1 MAETIALAPP
11 MADHDA
17 AFEEAL
23 RTRLKHLP
31 FVRSLFVIGADGF
44 ITQDS
49 NHSRAP
55 RFGLADRD
63 YFRVHQNDPAMGLHI
78 GPPLVSRSLGRWF
91 ISMSRRISGPD
102 GRFAGI
108 AVAAVEPGYFERF
121 YENLH
126 LQAGDSIAMFRRDG
140 TMLFR
145 SPYSET
151 VMGQSFPDHPVI
163 RRLSER
169 SEGSLRMVSVF
180 DGVPRIVSYRAVD
193 GLPLV
198 VTVALAEA
206 AVLSRWW
213 QHATITLAGTTVAV
227 ALAATVYLLLAR
239 QARQR
244 RALRERLARARG
256 LEDLGRMT
264 GGMAHD
270 FNNILNVVSTNLES
284 IRRVAVRERIPLSV
298 DPARRAI
305 DQGAKLIS
313 QLLAF
318 ARGQELTV
326 RAV

>member
-1 MAETIALAPP
+1 
-11 MADHDA
+11 
-17 AFEEAL
+17 
-23 RTRLKHLP
+23 
-31 FVRSLFVIGADGF
+31 
-44 ITQDS
+44 
-49 NHSRAP
+49 
-55 RFGLADRD
+55 
-63 YFRVHQNDPAMGLHI
+63 
-78 GPPLVSRSLGRWF
+78 
-91 ISMSRRISGPD
+91 
-102 GRFAGI
+102 
-108 AVAAVEPGYFERF
+108 
-121 YENLH
+121 
-126 LQAGDSIAMFRRDG
+126 
-140 TMLFR
+140 
-145 SPYSET
+145 
-151 VMGQSFPDHPVI
+151 MGQSFPDHPVI

-298 DPARRAI
+298 DPAHRAI